1 MSAKLCNIVQNTC
14 AIMLCK
20 YENYNNNNY
29 QYEICIGLVS
39 RILISHWSCC
49 TDFALIGQLFPLNTA
64 HCQLFTRIALFLFF
78 QNFVCI
84 CTHFVSLYPT
94 HCTSFCSCRL
104 VWNVLNG
111 CAVGNHQMWQDVSLP
126 VDHEYASEI
135 LVLTELLRHP
145 NQVTHSA
152 TSTVEGRRNEKE
164 PKCKIG
170 FFVF

>member
-1 MSAKLCNIVQNTC
+1 MYWSRFTDFNLT
-14 AIMLCK
+14 
-20 YENYNNNNY
+20 
-29 QYEICIGLVS
+29 LV
-39 RILISHWSCC
+39 LLHGFC
-49 TDFALIGQLFPLNTA
+49 TDWSIVPIKYSTLSAVYPNCFI
-64 HCQLFTRIALFLFF
+64 LFF
-78 QNFVCI
+78 QDFVCI

-135 LVLTELLRHP
+135 LVLRHP